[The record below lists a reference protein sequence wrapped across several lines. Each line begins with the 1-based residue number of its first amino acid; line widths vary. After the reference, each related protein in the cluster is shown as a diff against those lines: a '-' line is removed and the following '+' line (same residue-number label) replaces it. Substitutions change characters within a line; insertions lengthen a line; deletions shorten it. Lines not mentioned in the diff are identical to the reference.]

1 MELKTF
7 IFIGRSGCG
16 KGTQAKLL
24 IEELKLRDTER
35 PVLYMESGERF
46 RALLKETNFTSE
58 LARGISDRGELQPAF
73 LAIHVW
79 SHIFIEN
86 ITGKEH
92 LVIDGTPRKINEA
105 RILADALRFYGR
117 VQPHV
122 VHIEVSREWSATR
135 LASRGR
141 ADDATANVA
150 GRLNW
155 FDSDVAPA
163 IEYFRDEA
171 DMRVLDING
180 EQSIEEVKNEIF
192 GKVF

>member
-1 MELKTF
+1 MNLKTF

-16 KGTQAKLL
+16 KGTQAALL
-24 IEELKLRDTER
+24 IEELKKRDAER

-58 LARGISDRGELQPAF
+58 LARGVSDRGELQPAF

-79 SHIFIEN
+79 SHIFIEGL
-86 ITGKEH
+86 TGKEH
-92 LVIDGTPRKINEA
+92 LVIDGTPRKLSEA

-117 VQPHV
+117 PQPQ
-122 VHIEVSREWSATR
+122 IIYINVSRGWSQAR
-135 LASRGR
+135 LAGRGR

-180 EQSIEEVKNEIF
+180 EQSIEQVQAEIF
-192 GKVF
+192 SKVF